1 MLKYAI
7 IGTGWITGTYI
18 GGAMK
23 DDRWELAAV
32 YSRSYDKGRSFADQ
46 YLSAAHGNPIRIYTS
61 LEDMSKDPQIDA
73 VYIASPNRFH
83 VEQSRLML
91 EAGKHVI
98 CEKPIAIR
106 SEDLIELTR
115 LADSK
120 GLVYMEAIMME
131 HQPQIRVLKEAVD
144 RIGEIYTAHVDFSQ
158 LSSKYQL
165 YKDGKNPNIFNPAMC
180 TGALEDLGV
189 YNFYALIELF
199 GVPDR
204 IDVVPLFL
212 NTGADGAG
220 QVVCTYHKD
229 DRPDLQVTV
238 TYSKVGQSRLGSQI
252 MGDKGTI
259 TIESISQLTG
269 MNLYDN
275 KGAVTALWGNE
286 EKNTLMGREAAD
298 FARYILDPQG
308 TKEEYD
314 YIRQQSLKVCRLME
328 QIREKGGIRFKADGV

>member
-23 DDRWELAAV
+23 DDQWELSAV
-32 YSRSYDKGRSFADQ
+32 YSRTYDKGRSFADQ
-46 YLSAAHGNPIRIYTS
+46 YRGAAHGKPVKIYTS
-61 LEDMSKDPQIDA
+61 LEDMSRDPDIDA

-91 EAGKHVI
+91 KAGKHVI
-98 CEKPIAIR
+98 CEKPAAIW
-106 SEDLIELTR
+106 SKDLTELTQ

-131 HQPQIRVLKEAVD
+131 HQPQLAVIKEAMGS
-144 RIGEIYTAHVDFSQ
+144 IGEIYTAHIDFSQ
-158 LSSKYQL
+158 LSSKYWL
-165 YKDGKNPNIFNPAMC
+165 YKEGKNPNIFNPAMC

-204 IDVVPLFL
+204 VDVLPLFL
-212 NTGADGAG
+212 DTGADGAG
-220 QVVCTYHKD
+220 QVICTYYKE

-252 MGDKGTI
+252 MGDQGTI
-259 TIESISQLTG
+259 TIESISQLTN
-269 MNLYDN
+269 MNLYDP
-275 KGAVTALWGNE
+275 KGNVTALWGNE

-298 FARYILDPQG
+298 FARYILDPEG

-314 YIRQQSLKVCRLME
+314 YIRRQSLKVCRLME
-328 QIREKGGIRFKADGV
+328 EIREKGGIRFKAD